1 MALPLPLPPTSKGML
16 RDRARGMRKQPSQ
29 AERAVWEIVR
39 DHRLGFKFRRQRP
52 IDRYIADFA
61 CMEVKLIVEIDGSS
75 HDLADQI
82 AYDAERTSHLQALGW
97 RVLRWRDAV
106 VLSDAGATSALIVK
120 ALRQPSP

>member
-1 MALPLPLPPTSKGML
+1 MVQPPTKGML
-16 RDRARGMRKQPSQ
+16 RDHARGMRKQPSR

-39 DHRLGFKFRRQRP
+39 DNRLGFKFRRQRP

-61 CMEVKLIVEIDGSS
+61 CMESKLIVEIDGAS

-82 AYDAERTSHLQALGW
+82 EYDAERTSRLNALGW
-97 RVLRWRDAV
+97 RVLRIRDELI
-106 VLSDAGATSALIVK
+106 LSDASAAAVLILE

>member
-1 MALPLPLPPTSKGML
+1 MAQPPTKGML
-16 RDRARGMRKQPSQ
+16 RDRARGMRKQPSR

-39 DHRLGFKFRRQRP
+39 DNRLGFKFRRQRP

-61 CMEVKLIVEIDGSS
+61 CMESKLIVEIDGAS

-82 AYDAERTSHLQALGW
+82 EYDAERTSRLNALGW
-97 RVLRWRDAV
+97 RVLRICDELI
-106 VLSDAGATSALIVK
+106 LSDASAAAVLILE

>member
-1 MALPLPLPPTSKGML
+1 MAPSSPTKGML

-39 DHRLGFKFRRQRP
+39 DNRLGFKFRRQRP
-52 IDRYIADFA
+52 ISRYIADFA
-61 CMEVKLIVEIDGSS
+61 CMEAKLIIEIDGSS

-82 AYDAERTSHLQALGW
+82 ERDAERTALLQALGW
-97 RVLRWRDAV
+97 RVLRIRDEL
-106 VLSDAGATSALIVK
+106 VLSDPSAATALIVE